1 MPVVGE
7 DRTAHNAGR
16 VGDSLTI
23 AEAAAL
29 LGVHKNTVRNRIKNG
44 TYKAETVITK
54 RGPTYLIDRESLLTN
69 LNTNTVP
76 TGSQQLVNPQAMEL
90 VQELLRP
97 FVNELGE
104 AREQLGAE
112 RARREIAE
120 RERDELRRELEELR
134 GLEAAAETTA
144 QEIHRRVDEKRESP
158 EMADDEQQGRGPVPD
173 AGGPREAE
181 ATERVSWWRRVFGG

>member
-1 MPVVGE
+1 MGE
-7 DRTAHNAGR
+7 GRTDAHSADRGPGVSDR
-16 VGDSLTI
+16 LTI
-23 AEAAAL
+23 ADAATL
-29 LGVHKNTVRNRIKNG
+29 LGVHKNTIRNRIKDG

-76 TGSQQLVNPQAMEL
+76 AGSQQLVNPQAMEL

-112 RARREIAE
+112 RARREMAE
-120 RERDELRRELEELR
+120 RERDELRQELDELR
-134 GLEAAAETTA
+134 GLEDAAETTA
-144 QEIHRRVDEKRESP
+144 GEIHRRLADNRESP
-158 EMADDEQQGRGPVPD
+158 EGPAPTETPTP
-173 AGGPREAE
+173 AGGGSQEAV
-181 ATERVSWWRRVFGG
+181 TRPQERSWWRRMFGG